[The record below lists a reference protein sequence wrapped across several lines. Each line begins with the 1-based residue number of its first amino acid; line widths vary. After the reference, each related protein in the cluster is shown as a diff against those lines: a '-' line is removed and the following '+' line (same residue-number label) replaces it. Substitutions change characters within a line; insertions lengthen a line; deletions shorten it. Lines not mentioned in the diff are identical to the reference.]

1 MLLDK
6 LSFQLENF
14 EGPLDLLLHL
24 IAKNK
29 LNILDI
35 PIAKLLDQY
44 LEAIRAMQQ
53 ADMDLASEFLE
64 MASRLVYLKTVSL
77 LPQHEEAEQ
86 LRDQLAG
93 ELLEYEAVKAAAQ
106 HLGRHTEGF
115 DRLLRPPTELPVD
128 QTYSRLHPKEELLSY
143 YLSAAG
149 RGQRRLPPP
158 VSSFSGIVQRRI
170 ISVSS
175 KIVYVLRKLWKGG
188 RVRFSSLYEQATSRS
203 ELVATFLA
211 VLELMKARRITLS
224 GDGADARIT
233 INKTSEV
240 PSHEHET
247 T

>member
-1 MLLDK
+1 MDK

-14 EGPLDLLLHL
+14 EGPLDLLLYL
-24 IAKNK
+24 ISKNK

-35 PIAKLLDQY
+35 PIAELLDQY
-44 LEAIRAMQQ
+44 MEAIRAMQQ

-77 LPQHEEAEQ
+77 LPRHEEAEQ
-86 LRDQLAG
+86 LRDELAG

-106 HLGRHTEGF
+106 RLGGHTEGF
-115 DRLLRPPTELPVD
+115 NRMTRPPAELPVD
-128 QTYSRLHPKEELLSY
+128 HTYSRRHQSEELIAA
-143 YLSAAG
+143 YLAAAG

-158 VSSFSGIVQRRI
+158 AASFHGIVQRRI

-175 KIVYVLRKLWKGG
+175 KIVYVLRRLWKSG
-188 RVRFSSLYEQATSRS
+188 RVHFSSLYEHSESRS

-211 VLELMKARRITLS
+211 VLELMKARRVTVS
-224 GDGADARIT
+224 GEGEDTRIT

-240 PSHEHET
+240 PSSEHET
-247 T
+247 A

>member
-1 MLLDK
+1 MDK

-14 EGPLDLLLHL
+14 EGPLDLLLYL
-24 IAKNK
+24 ISKNK

-35 PIAKLLDQY
+35 PIAELLDQY
-44 LEAIRAMQQ
+44 MEAIRAMQQ

-77 LPQHEEAEQ
+77 LPRHEEAEQ
-86 LRDQLAG
+86 LRDELAG

-106 HLGRHTEGF
+106 RLSRHTEGF
-115 DRLLRPPTELPVD
+115 NRMTRPPTELPVD
-128 QTYSRLHPKEELLSY
+128 HTYSRRHQSEELVSA
-143 YLSAAG
+143 YLAAAG

-158 VSSFSGIVQRRI
+158 AASFQGIVQRRI

-175 KIVYVLRKLWKGG
+175 KIVYVLRRLWKSG
-188 RVRFSSLYEQATSRS
+188 RVHFSSLYEHSESRS

-211 VLELMKARRITLS
+211 VLELMKARRVTVS
-224 GDGADARIT
+224 GEGENTRIT

-240 PSHEHET
+240 PSSEHET
-247 T
+247 A

>member
-1 MLLDK
+1 MDK

-14 EGPLDLLLHL
+14 EGPLDLLLYL
-24 IAKNK
+24 ISKNK

-35 PIAKLLDQY
+35 PITELLNQY
-44 LEAIRAMQQ
+44 MEAIRAMQQ
-53 ADMDLASEFLE
+53 ADMDVASEFLE

-77 LPQHEEAEQ
+77 LPRHEEAEQ

-93 ELLEYEAVKAAAQ
+93 ELLEYEAVKAAAAN
-106 HLGRHTEGF
+106 LGRHTEGF
-115 DRLLRPPTELPVD
+115 DRIARPPAELPID
-128 QTYSRLHPKEELLSY
+128 HTYSRRHQSLELLSA

-158 VSSFSGIVQRRI
+158 VSSFHGIVQRRI

-175 KIVYVLRKLWKGG
+175 KIVFVLRRLWKSG
-188 RVRFSSLYEQATSRS
+188 RVRFSALYERAESRS

-211 VLELMKARRITLS
+211 VLELMKARRVTVS

-233 INKTSEV
+233 ILKTSEV
-240 PSHEHET
+240 PSSEHET
-247 T
+247 A